1 LKKTVF
7 VTDASHTI
15 GKNIVEFFVKNG
27 FNVAVGFNGETSVG
41 ASNLAKY
48 YLWDIMNNESIQ
60 KTVADVIN
68 NFGTVDIVI
77 NTLDYKLYGPLE
89 HSEYEFI
96 ETLWRTNV
104 EAPIVIYK
112 EWINHFKKRAKGC
125 FVSISND
132 AGVIT
137 HPFLACYNGAKWALE
152 GFCESM
158 NFELNPLGIKSRMV
172 VTDFKNSGVNER
184 STHFSLTQGE
194 KSEYY
199 NDYFKTKE
207 RIFGKK
213 VEGEALDEFV
223 RTVYRASTEY
233 SDRIRFVVGEEIKE
247 VMEIKKEK
255 KGEAFL
261 DYMKKGLK
269 LKS

>member
-15 GKNIVEFFVKNG
+15 GKNSVEFFVKNG
-27 FNVAVGFNGETSVG
+27 FNVAVGVNGELSIG
-41 ASNLAKY
+41 GSNLAKY
-48 YLWDIMNNESIQ
+48 FVWDHADKESIK

-68 NFGTVDIVI
+68 HFGTIDIVI
-77 NTLDYKLYGPLE
+77 NTLDYKLFGPLE
-89 HSEYEFI
+89 YSESEQI
-96 ETLWRTNV
+96 EKLWQTNV
-104 EAPIVIYK
+104 EAPILVYK
-112 EWINHFKKRAKGC
+112 EFIRHFKKRAKGC
-125 FVSISND
+125 FVSISSD

-152 GFCESM
+152 GFCESL
-158 NFELNPLGIKSRMV
+158 NFELNPFGIKSRMV

-184 STHFSLTQGE
+184 STHFSLTQAE
-194 KSEYY
+194 KGEYY
-199 NDYFKTKE
+199 SDYINTKE
-207 RIFGKK
+207 CIFGKR
-213 VEGEALDEFV
+213 VEDEALDELV
-223 RTVYRASTEY
+223 KTVYRAATEH